1 MINNTESFEVFTRLL
16 DNAIFSP
23 AAVTPSFP
31 YSPILTGDSGK
42 EHFTSVRSTSFPG
55 YMVMVLLGVH
65 PESITFKQNVEHKF
79 SDSAH
84 VIYRLI
90 CHQVASSVLT

>member
-1 MINNTESFEVFTRLL
+1 MINNTESLEVFTRLL

-65 PESITFKQNVEHKF
+65 PESITFKQNAEHQF
-79 SDSAH
+79 SDSTH
-84 VIYRLI
+84 VIFSQKRHRLD
-90 CHQVASSVLT
+90 ASC